1 MGIVLPVALG
11 VGGASVIGAFLG
23 FWFRKADHRFHDV
36 MLSFAAGVMLAA
48 AAFGLILPSLES
60 GGRFALPVT
69 LAGIFCGALCVN
81 LMDRAVP
88 HLHKIA
94 GVDFETHPNG
104 QEKLNKVLLF
114 VIAIAIHNLPEGI
127 AAGVSFGTENT
138 SEALVIAGGIA
149 LQNIPE
155 GMVIIAPMLGAGISY
170 SKTVLVALFTGIVEV
185 AGTLIGYLAV
195 SLSNAILP
203 FALAFAG
210 GTMLYVISDEM
221 IPETHSHGSQR
232 GATYS
237 LLCGFSLMLVFD
249 YFLG

>member
-114 VIAIAIHNLPEGI
+114 VIAIAIHNLPE
-127 AAGVSFGTENT
+127 VQRGTLLQNQTINGNMLNT
-138 SEALVIAGGIA
+138 CSNKLFQRLTKA
-149 LQNIPE
+149 LQRLTRQCVN
-155 GMVIIAPMLGAGISY
+155 
-170 SKTVLVALFTGIVEV
+170 
-185 AGTLIGYLAV
+185 
-195 SLSNAILP
+195 
-203 FALAFAG
+203 
-210 GTMLYVISDEM
+210 
-221 IPETHSHGSQR
+221 
-232 GATYS
+232 
-237 LLCGFSLMLVFD
+237 
-249 YFLG
+249 